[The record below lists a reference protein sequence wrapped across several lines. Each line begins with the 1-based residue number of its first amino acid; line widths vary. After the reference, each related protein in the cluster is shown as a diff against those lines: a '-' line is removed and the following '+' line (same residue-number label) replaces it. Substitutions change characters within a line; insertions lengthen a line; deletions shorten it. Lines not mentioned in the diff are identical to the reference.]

1 MYINYNELKKFF
13 IEILEKYNNNDLSG
27 LYYCIENCVF
37 LENILS
43 ITDVSVDK
51 DNYNLIVADNYIG
64 SMKSDLY
71 YDINNN
77 KTKLNILKYVL
88 YKDFNLV
95 LDFLNNLINI
105 NNYIL
110 KNDDNADII
119 VKRDVEKKDED
130 FENVNNIISK
140 SNCDIKY
147 HIYSSDILIGEFK
160 YNGYFYTLNN
170 NSIKTDNIKM
180 EDKNIMINDMYYY
193 NNLYYQNIIK
203 NRVKTK
209 IK

>member
-95 LDFLNNLINI
+95 LDF
-105 NNYIL
+105 
-110 KNDDNADII
+110 
-119 VKRDVEKKDED
+119 
-130 FENVNNIISK
+130 
-140 SNCDIKY
+140 
-147 HIYSSDILIGEFK
+147 
-160 YNGYFYTLNN
+160 
-170 NSIKTDNIKM
+170 
-180 EDKNIMINDMYYY
+180 
-193 NNLYYQNIIK
+193 
-203 NRVKTK
+203 
-209 IK
+209 

>member
-130 FENVNNIISK
+130 FENVNSIISK